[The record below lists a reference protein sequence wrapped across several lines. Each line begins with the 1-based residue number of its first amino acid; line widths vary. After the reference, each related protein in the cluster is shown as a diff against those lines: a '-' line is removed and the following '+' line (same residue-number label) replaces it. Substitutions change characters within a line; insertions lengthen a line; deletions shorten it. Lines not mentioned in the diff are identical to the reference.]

1 LVAKEATGSRDR
13 GRRRR
18 DRWGGWPINYGGY
31 RGTLNHLELR
41 RYRWDAYNIRLA
53 AEPTKRRPAPHV
65 ARQLLPE
72 RAWRCGQER
81 IQTGNGLA
89 CARSAGASVGW
100 EGVDRFLPPSSTASA
115 APTCGQSFPKF
126 FLSQFGLI
134 AAMHRLIDFLVGSG
148 GYGVKK
154 RARSEFSARRFLFS
168 WSPSASYPALCRSY
182 HHKEMCFQSA
192 AIAFHIITRYRFML
206 SGLFICNFSWLG
218 GVTGFFPLPS
228 CGLIACHMN
237 ASC

>member
-1 LVAKEATGSRDR
+1 MSPGSCCRN
-13 GRRRR
+13 GP
-18 DRWGGWPINYGGY
+18 GG
-31 RGTLNHLELR
+31 
-41 RYRWDAYNIRLA
+41 
-53 AEPTKRRPAPHV
+53 V
-65 ARQLLPE
+65 ARNESRQETDSRVRVAQAPLLVGKALTGFFPPPLHLLPPH
-72 RAWRCGQER
+72 AV
-81 IQTGNGLA
+81 N
-89 CARSAGASVGW
+89 RS
-100 EGVDRFLPPSSTASA
+100 PN
-115 APTCGQSFPKF
+115 F

-148 GYGVKK
+148 GHGVKK